1 MVDSSDLSLHNI
13 AVSLKPGVLDRLLL
27 SKSFLDRIRFQPIAV
42 HERQTLAATLI
53 AAHDAAELAIA
64 AIASQL
70 ESLPKNKGNSYLMDY
85 FDPIETKTGVS
96 VHAKDYFSQL
106 NRVRNNLKHEG
117 LYPDS
122 RQWSRVA
129 EFVYQHVTKWC
140 QDFLAIRFGDL
151 NESALLHDETAKR
164 LYDEARQSAAE
175 KDFESALEK
184 IAVALSI
191 VFGENAALRGLT
203 VGIPRSDDAIRL
215 SGFGVH
221 ANDFLALQQFLPRVE
236 TYGKDAGVP
245 IWKQSEFGHPGNWT
259 GQTVDFCL
267 RTFVDVATKI
277 QGARWI
283 PGALP
288 RSALYDQQIEALKDT
303 VEIWTE
309 IRRDSTGRTLSGW
322 DAFLGVAAKT
332 EREVVR
338 TLKRGETL
346 RAFVSIATE
355 SSGDSTRDAFWGGG
369 IKTGDTL
376 QVMSFS
382 TDSKDNLYGKVLAS
396 DVKVICVPKDD
407 EFVKKY
413 FPDLPTIPWEAE

>member
-1 MVDSSDLSLHNI
+1 MVDSSGCSLHNVV
-13 AVSLKPGVLDRLLL
+13 VSLKPEVLDRLLL
-27 SKSFLDRIRFQPIAV
+27 SKSFLDRIRFQPIAA
-42 HERQTLAATLI
+42 HERQTLGATII

-64 AIASQL
+64 AIASEL
-70 ESLPKNKGNSYLMDY
+70 GFLPKNKNNSYLMDY
-85 FDPIETKTGVS
+85 FDPIETNTGAT

-122 RQWSRVA
+122 RQWSRVG
-129 EFVYQHVTKWC
+129 EFVYQHITKWC
-140 QDFLAIRFGDL
+140 QDFLAISFGDL
-151 NESALLHDETAKR
+151 DESALLQDEDAKR
-164 LYDEARQSAAE
+164 LYDEAKQSAAQG
-175 KDFESALEK
+175 DFESALEK
-184 IAVALSI
+184 VAVALSV

-203 VGIPRSDDAIRL
+203 VGVPRSDDAIRL

-245 IWKQSEFGHPGNWT
+245 VWKQSEFGHPGNWT
-259 GQTVDFCL
+259 VQTVDFCL

-283 PGALP
+283 PGALS
-288 RSALYDQQIEALKDT
+288 RSAIYDQQIEALKDN

-309 IRRDSTGRTLSGW
+309 IRKDSAGKTLGGW
-322 DAFLGVAAKT
+322 EAFLGVAAKT

-338 TLKRGETL
+338 ILKRGETL
-346 RAFVSIATE
+346 RASVSIATE
-355 SSGDSTRDAFWGGG
+355 SSGDSARDAFYGGG

-382 TDSKDNLYGKVLAS
+382 ADSKDNLYGKVLAS
-396 DVKVICVPKDD
+396 DVHVICVPKDE

-413 FPDLPTIPWEAE
+413 FPDLPAIPWEAE